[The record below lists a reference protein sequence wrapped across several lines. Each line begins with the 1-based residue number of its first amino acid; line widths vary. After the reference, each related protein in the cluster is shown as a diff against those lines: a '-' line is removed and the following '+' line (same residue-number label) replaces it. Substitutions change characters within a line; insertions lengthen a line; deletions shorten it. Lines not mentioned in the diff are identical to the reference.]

1 MNYESY
7 FIPEGDCFNQ
17 FGPHGEDQALFC
29 LENDGMV
36 ETLVSTQEKSYYQ
49 KANLDEM
56 RGELFYCD
64 SPLRIRLPLSTNGS
78 LRDQDRTR
86 LWADVFVGR
95 LKTLIKGTYPNIGS
109 DSSCIQ
115 SHDVL
120 ISYTMIPR
128 MVLYEMSVLS
138 ENDRPR
144 LEFVIHADKDTPL
157 EVIDRIQ
164 EAIRDGHPQLRVYRA
179 AWSDKM
185 TQVLVEPLD

>member
-78 LRDQDRTR
+78 LRDQDRTGCGQTC
-86 LWADVFVGR
+86 L
-95 LKTLIKGTYPNIGS
+95 
-109 DSSCIQ
+109 
-115 SHDVL
+115 
-120 ISYTMIPR
+120 
-128 MVLYEMSVLS
+128 
-138 ENDRPR
+138 
-144 LEFVIHADKDTPL
+144 
-157 EVIDRIQ
+157 
-164 EAIRDGHPQLRVYRA
+164 
-179 AWSDKM
+179 
-185 TQVLVEPLD
+185 